1 MLAGGASTRPA
12 LVTFDCTGTLF
23 EPVARIGVLYKRAAV
38 AEAWKASLARAV
50 AAEVLDEDALSAAF
64 RSAFAEA
71 DRERPCF
78 GAGACSSEDWWHPVV
93 ERTFAAAA
101 AESAG
106 CSEDAL
112 RPLLPGAFRTLYHET
127 FVSRAGWRLR
137 PHAADTLSALSAWRE
152 ARPASE
158 TDLKVGVVS
167 NWDDRLP
174 LLLERLGVRRHVDF
188 VLTSREA
195 GVEKPSAELFARARG
210 LAGVAADARCL
221 HVGDSFSRDVVG
233 AAGAGWEAL
242 FVCSAEQRAAVGGEA
257 LAAVE
262 HAHLESLARLPALL
276 SLGEQPEA
284 RGGAHQP
291 SAPVR
296 AAS

>member
-50 AAEVLDEDALSAAF
+50 AAEALDEDALSAAF

-174 LLLERLGVRRHVDF
+174 LLLER
-188 VLTSREA
+188 
-195 GVEKPSAELFARARG
+195 
-210 LAGVAADARCL
+210 
-221 HVGDSFSRDVVG
+221 
-233 AAGAGWEAL
+233 
-242 FVCSAEQRAAVGGEA
+242 
-257 LAAVE
+257 
-262 HAHLESLARLPALL
+262 RL
-276 SLGEQPEA
+276 
-284 RGGAHQP
+284 
-291 SAPVR
+291 
-296 AAS
+296 